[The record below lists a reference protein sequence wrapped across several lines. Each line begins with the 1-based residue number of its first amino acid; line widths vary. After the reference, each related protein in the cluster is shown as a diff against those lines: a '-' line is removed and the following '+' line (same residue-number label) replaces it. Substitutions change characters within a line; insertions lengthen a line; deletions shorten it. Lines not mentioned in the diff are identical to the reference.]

1 MTFRAQKTY
10 YETMPDFLTID
21 KAMELTGK
29 SASTILRFVRK
40 NKGDNSIVQSELIA
54 GHWQY
59 RINSDI
65 LDIKYPRNDHKTGKE
80 QAKEGQEQHTPTS
93 NDEMLHSV
101 IQTLQEQLKEKD
113 KTIQALISNNHQLSG
128 AIAQLQLP
136 APKKKET
143 HENGEILSEK
153 EETEKKHASN
163 LTNKGSQNIR
173 TGKSSSKGK
182 KKKGIMARIF
192 NHKLF

>member
-1 MTFRAQKTY
+1 
-10 YETMPDFLTID
+10 MPDFLTID

-40 NKGDNSIVQSELIA
+40 NKGDNTIVQSELIA

-65 LDIKYPRNDHKTGKE
+65 LDIKYPRDDHKTGKE

-93 NDEMLHSV
+93 NDEMLRSV

-113 KTIQALISNNHQLSG
+113 KTIQALINNNHQLSG
-128 AIAQLQLP
+128 AITQLQLP

-143 HENGEILSEK
+143 PENGEILQESDKPQE
-153 EETEKKHASN
+153 KHASKM
-163 LTNKGSQNIR
+163 TNKGSPQKEQ
-173 TGKSSSKGK
+173 GKSSSKK
-182 KKKGIMARIF
+182 RPHVLHRILH
-192 NHKLF
+192 HKLF

>member
-1 MTFRAQKTY
+1 MTFRAQDTY
-10 YETMPDFLTID
+10 YESMPDFLTID

-59 RINSDI
+59 RINADI
-65 LDIKYPRNDHKTGKE
+65 LDIKYPRNTHRTGKE
-80 QAKEGQEQHTPTS
+80 QAETGQEHPTPSS
-93 NDEMLHSV
+93 NDEMLRSV

-113 KTIQALISNNHQLSG
+113 KTIQALINNNHQLSG
-128 AIAQLQLP
+128 VIAQLQLP
-136 APKKKET
+136 APEKRET
-143 HENGEILSEK
+143 PEKGEILSGK

-163 LTNKGSQNIR
+163 LTNKGSQNKE
-173 TGKSSSKGK
+173 TGKSSSKERK
-182 KKKGIMARIF
+182 KKSVIARIF
-192 NHKLF
+192 SHKLF

>member
-1 MTFRAQKTY
+1 
-10 YETMPDFLTID
+10 MPDFLTID
-21 KAMELTGK
+21 EAMKLTGK

-65 LDIKYPRNDHKTGKE
+65 LDIKYPRNAHKAGEK
-80 QAKEGQEQHTPTS
+80 QAETGQEHQAPTS
-93 NDEMLHSV
+93 NDEMLRSV

-128 AIAQLQLP
+128 ALTQLQLP
-136 APKKKET
+136 APKKKEKL
-143 HENGEILSEK
+143 ENGEILQGSDK
-153 EETEKKHASN
+153 PEEKHASKM
-163 LTNKGSQNIR
+163 TNKGSQKEK
-173 TGKSSSKGK
+173 TTKASQEK
-182 KKKGIMARIF
+182 KPNAFHRILH
-192 NHKLF
+192 HKLF

>member
-1 MTFRAQKTY
+1 
-10 YETMPDFLTID
+10 MPDFLTID
-21 KAMELTGK
+21 EAMKLTGK

-65 LDIKYPRNDHKTGKE
+65 LDIKYPRNAHKAGEK
-80 QAKEGQEQHTPTS
+80 QAETGQEHQAPTS
-93 NDEMLHSV
+93 NDEMLRSV

-113 KTIQALISNNHQLSG
+113 KTIQALINNNHQLSG
-128 AIAQLQLP
+128 VIAQLQLP
-136 APKKKET
+136 APEKRET
-143 HENGEILSEK
+143 PEKGEILSGK

-163 LTNKGSQNIR
+163 LTNKGSQNKE
-173 TGKSSSKGK
+173 TGKSSSKERK
-182 KKKGIMARIF
+182 KKSVIARIF
-192 NHKLF
+192 SHKLF